1 MKVKGLWSSARIKK
15 KTMMEEHIATT
26 PEQSAL
32 LRDSGVKT
40 ETADMYRWRG
50 SCNGNTRL
58 AMIEPG
64 SCADFWRIYKDSTAV
79 EPAWSLSTLW
89 IMASCAEAR
98 LEFCTGDINP
108 AGMIAILVD
117 SIVKAL
123 HAQWER

>member
-1 MKVKGLWSSARIKK
+1 
-15 KTMMEEHIATT
+15 MEEHIATT

-50 SCNGNTRL
+50 SGGGDMRL

-64 SCADFWRIYKDSTAV
+64 SCVDFWRIYNDSSVV

-89 IMASCAEAR
+89 FMASCAEVR

-117 SIVKAL
+117 SIVKAM